1 MKKQQQGS
9 YLTPNEKFKTE
20 FGEDTAN
27 TPTTQTT
34 GAARTGGAGSAGSS
48 SYKTPNEKFD
58 EEFKP
63 TDQA

>member
-20 FGEDTAN
+20 FGEDTAS
-27 TPTTQTT
+27 TPTTQTGT
-34 GAARTGGAGSAGSS
+34 NARPGSG